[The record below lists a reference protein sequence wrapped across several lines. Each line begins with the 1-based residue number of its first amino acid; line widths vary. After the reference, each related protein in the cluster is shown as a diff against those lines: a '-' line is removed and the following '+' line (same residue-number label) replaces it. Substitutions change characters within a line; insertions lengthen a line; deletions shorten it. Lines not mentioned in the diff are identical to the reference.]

1 MKLIEQIEAL
11 ITPSAQALGY
21 DIVQVRFNEAAK
33 RRTLQIMAE
42 RSSDKLMTLEDCEKL
57 SRTIS
62 ALLDVEDNIQGRY
75 SLEVGS
81 PGIDRPLTR
90 PSDFETYKG
99 FDAKIDMNLPVE
111 GRKRFTGHLVG
122 RSDNGSGEEAVL
134 LVDGREWLLPIAA
147 IQSAKLVLTDAL
159 IKASQAQMKINEEAS
174 QAPDVKTQTN

>member
-11 ITPSAQALGY
+11 ITPSAQSLGY
-21 DIVQVRFNEAAK
+21 DIVQVRFNETAK

-90 PSDFETYKG
+90 KSDFDTYKG
-99 FDAKIDMNLPVE
+99 FDAKVDMAIAVE
-111 GRKRFTGHLVG
+111 GRKRFTGFLEG
-122 RSDNGSGEEAVL
+122 LDGDNVML
-134 LVDGREWLLPIAA
+134 RVDGRLWALPADA
-147 IQSAKLVLTDAL
+147 IQSAKLILTDAL
-159 IKASQAQMKINEEAS
+159 IKASQAQVKLNEQAAS
-174 QAPDVKTQTN
+174 APDVKTQTN

>member
-11 ITPSAQALGY
+11 ITPSANALGY

-42 RSSDKLMTLEDCEKL
+42 RSADKLMTLEDCEKL
-57 SRTIS
+57 SRTLS

-90 PSDFETYKG
+90 PDDFETYKG
-99 FDAKIDMNLPVE
+99 FDARVDMAIAVE
-111 GRKRFTGHLVG
+111 GRKRFTGFLLG
-122 RSDNGSGEEAVL
+122 RKDDAVIL
-134 LVDGREWLLPIAA
+134 KVDGREWELPVSGIS
-147 IQSAKLVLTDAL
+147 SAKLILTDAL
-159 IKASQAQMKINEEAS
+159 IKASQAQIKLNEAATES
-174 QAPDVKTQTN
+174 PDVKTQTS